1 MHERKKIAKSKMIT
15 LCSVIA
21 VFAIVFDQLTKY
33 AAMTRLKDGAAFV
46 LIDNVLEFYYLVNTG
61 SSWGMLAGQK
71 ALILFISVLT
81 GVGGGVMRDIF
92 AGDRPYIL

>member
-1 MHERKKIAKSKMIT
+1 MDSEKDLQGNMHERKKIAKSKMIT

-46 LIDNVLEFYYLVNTG
+46 LIDKTLLKKRKT
-61 SSWGMLAGQK
+61 QK
-71 ALILFISVLT
+71 ITDTEKETKTEA
-81 GVGGGVMRDIF
+81 
-92 AGDRPYIL
+92 